1 MAESYN
7 KWYITQMQMNAQ
19 QAATN
24 ASKQINF
31 KRIIASSD
39 IYKQSDLQTLTN
51 SAIGTIKVNQ
61 NALVGMIKIDQ
72 NTITVAAN
80 FTNSG
85 LKDAYKMNTL
95 FLIAEYNGSEYL
107 AAATTAVNP
116 WYMSEEKPDER
127 VEYTFKVKIVISNTA
142 IVNTTIDPNVEVL
155 HEEFDDYK
163 KHQDERDSG
172 QDGKITILEN
182 ADKNNVKI
190 TGNQS
195 VDGTKTFLQKIIGSI
210 SGTAGTAIKLLTG
223 RTIRTNLSSND
234 YVTFDGT
241 SNVTPGVSG
250 ILPVANGG
258 TGNGTGNA
266 PSATKLN
273 PGRNVQVNLA
283 SQSATKFDGTVDV
296 KPGVTGVL
304 PIANGGTG
312 RNDGLADP
320 LGHSIGANTDLNSL
334 IKVGFYHASQN
345 AVVATFKNSPI
356 KYAFSLIVER
366 NGADD
371 DGTPAKAG
379 YGTKQTLSA
388 YNSSDTYTRY
398 NTGGVWSRW
407 VKVLIDFPRAMS
419 GNFSDIKAI
428 VTDIPKWSGRW
439 SASNMVIANKP
450 TGFGNYWVLE
460 VIPGYNAQNGVLV
473 AHDYQLGKHS
483 LATVNNGILSPWRIV
498 GDDANA
504 VHKTGNETASGDKT
518 FNGVVTI
525 NNTLNGHQI
534 ELSGRDNP
542 FIDFH
547 ALSTTEDYISR
558 IMDSGG
564 GLYAYPST
572 PAGMYISLVYHE
584 ATDANPLN
592 IDTMVGGMP
601 KLSNL
606 NMKSVTRISGGTKSV
621 TGNLPTGYNGLW
633 SILEHV
639 PQSGSDGYQRLT
651 SVSTG
656 IVYIRTRTANKWQA
670 WHPIAKDDLVVHKT
684 GGENIAGVKR
694 FTDNLHMI
702 NSKSIYFDAL
712 EADKLNVLMYATH
725 PTYGGQPIL
734 RYMHYDKAG
743 SMVGISASG
752 TTMIG
757 GGESVLNF
765 MNILN
770 TGGAKPAALGNI
782 TPSSKQL
789 LLASDGS
796 VVIHSGYNAGGTT
809 GATWQFDAA
818 GNLQQWY
825 SGKWVSRISS
835 NGNMLGN
842 LDGNASSATKLA
854 TARTIGGV
862 SFNGTA
868 NINLPGVNV
877 AGNQSTTGNA
887 ATATKAVSA
896 DELTT
901 ARKINGV
908 AFNGTSDISITD
920 PNAVHKNAA
929 LSMKEYSV
937 NFFGATNALQ
947 FHVTDTGVGVTV
959 AGTLHMAPSNG
970 GEKAGVQIPA
980 GVPLPPYD
988 IRIPWTS
995 WAGIGGVTLRSGFH
1009 GFFLLKK
1016 DSRDIYYKQLSLR
1029 ENDDK
1034 DYTIS
1039 AGVDTSGFYPTH

>member
-24 ASKQINF
+24 AKNQIIF

-39 IYKQSDLQTLTN
+39 VYKQSDLQTLTN

-61 NALVGMIKIDQ
+61 SALVGMIKIDQ

-85 LKDAYKMNTL
+85 LKDAYQMNTL
-95 FLIAEYNGSEYL
+95 YLIAEYNGSEYL

-163 KHQDERDSG
+163 KHQDERDVG
-172 QDGKITILEN
+172 QDGKITALEE

-190 TGNQS
+190 TGEQS
-195 VDGTKTFLQKIIGSI
+195 IDGPKTFIQKILGNI
-210 SGTAGTAIKLLTG
+210 SGTAGAAIKLLTG
-223 RTIRTNLSSND
+223 RNITTNLASTSAAK
-234 YVTFDGT
+234 FDGT
-241 SNVTPGVSG
+241 VDITPGVSG
-250 ILPVANGG
+250 ILPVSNGGTGTNNGKTPSASSADKLSQGRKVQVDLASNNPINFDGTEDAYPGVFGVLTPFNGG
-258 TGNGTGNA
+258 TGNTTGNA
-266 PSATKLN
+266 PSASKLN
-273 PGRNVQVNLA
+273 PGRYIRTDLSSTNTA
-283 SQSATKFDGTVDV
+283 IFDGTANVT
-296 KPGVTGVL
+296 PGVTGVL

-312 RNDGLADP
+312 RSDGLADP
-320 LGHSIGANTDLNSL
+320 LGRSISSNSDLNTIVKL
-334 IKVGFYHASQN
+334 GFYHASQN
-345 AVVATFKNSPI
+345 ATVATFKNSPT
-356 KYAFSLIVER
+356 KYAFSMVVER

-371 DGTPAKAG
+371 DGTPTKSG
-379 YGTKQTLSA
+379 YGTKQTLSV

-398 NTGGVWSRW
+398 NTGGTWSRW
-407 VKVLIDFPRAMS
+407 VKVLFDFPRAMS
-419 GNFSDIKAI
+419 GNFSDIKSI
-428 VTDIPKWSGRW
+428 LTDIPKWSGRW
-439 SASNMVIANKP
+439 SASNMAIANKP

-483 LATVNNGILSPWRIV
+483 LATVNNGILSSWTSI
-498 GDDANA
+498 GDDTNT
-504 VHKTGNETASGDKT
+504 VHKNGNETIK
-518 FNGVVTI
+518 
-525 NNTLNGHQI
+525 
-534 ELSGRDNP
+534 
-542 FIDFH
+542 
-547 ALSTTEDYISR
+547 
-558 IMDSGG
+558 
-564 GLYAYPST
+564 
-572 PAGMYISLVYHE
+572 
-584 ATDANPLN
+584 
-592 IDTMVGGMP
+592 
-601 KLSNL
+601 
-606 NMKSVTRISGGTKSV
+606 
-621 TGNLPTGYNGLW
+621 
-633 SILEHV
+633 
-639 PQSGSDGYQRLT
+639 
-651 SVSTG
+651 
-656 IVYIRTRTANKWQA
+656 
-670 WHPIAKDDLVVHKT
+670 
-684 GGENIAGVKR
+684 GVKS
-694 FTDNLHMI
+694 FENNLHMI
-702 NSKSIYFDAL
+702 NHQAIYFDAL
-712 EADKLNVLMYATH
+712 EADKMNTLMYATH
-725 PTYGGQPIL
+725 PTKSGSPVLQV
-734 RYMHYDKAG
+734 MYDSFGHMLGLGAG
-743 SMVGISASG
+743 G
-752 TTMIG
+752 TTMVG
-757 GGESVLNF
+757 GGESVLTY
-765 MNILN
+765 MNLLN
-770 TGGAKPAALGNI
+770 AGGARPAALKDVG
-782 TPSSKQL
+782 PSNEQL

-796 VVIHSGYNAGGTT
+796 VIIHSGYNAGGTT
-809 GATWQFDAA
+809 GATWQFDSS

-896 DELTT
+896 DKLTT